1 VLDFPKE
8 AKILAKV
15 ILVVHL
21 FAGKMAKP
29 S

>member
-21 FAGKMAKP
+21 FAEKTARL